1 MDGQRTTITDPS
13 SGQEKMFTFD
23 HSYFVNTNQETV
35 YNDLAIPLMEKAFDG
50 YNGTMF
56 AYGQTGSG
64 KSFSMMGYGANQ
76 GIIPRMNRAIFS
88 KIRSLSQNRFL
99 VTVSY
104 LEIYNEVVRDLLNPT
119 DKDLKIRENPKIGI
133 YVEGLAE
140 MVVKTPEE
148 VERYIDQGT
157 KARSVG
163 ATNMNEHSSR
173 SHSVFTVRIE
183 QRPENATAN
192 SKATVSKLNL
202 VDLAG
207 SERADRTGA
216 TGDRLKEGA
225 AINKSL
231 SALGNVISTLAD
243 PEKRKGHVPYRDS
256 KLTRI
261 LQESLG
267 GNTITIM
274 LCALSPADDS
284 YEETKSTLEYANRA
298 KNIQNVARKNEDE
311 NARVIRE
318 LREEIDKLRQ
328 QLGTGGATA
337 TGAQMS
343 KEDEE
348 KLSQMDDMIKDLEY
362 AKQQAWDEKERISK
376 MFEVERNRNLA
387 TRGLLDAME
396 TIKQENARLKE
407 KLDGMRME
415 KEDQIQL
422 YKESKARV
430 DDLMAQLQGDMKKY
444 QELKQSGQSDTEE
457 AKVLAGRIQGLRATV
472 QDEAQRMK
480 KLKARIQ
487 EITDQQKQEKED
499 GQSGIGPGREMTG
512 DKGKQFLES
521 ESKRIQ
527 EENKAILD
535 KERKEMEEKLAEE
548 KRRVQAEAEK
558 RYAEKA
564 QSITVGEFVALE
576 TKKLEAEAEKKLLES
591 RVQLLEKQIE
601 NSEKDKIKLH
611 EQMQLEL
618 EKQQLQLFQIFRR
631 YREYFETERQDNI
644 QKFQGLLQDAIQDAM
659 HYASENTQLQ
669 REVDRLKK
677 LAGGK

>member
-1 MDGQRTTITDPS
+1 
-13 SGQEKMFTFD
+13 
-23 HSYFVNTNQETV
+23 
-35 YNDLAIPLMEKAFDG
+35 
-50 YNGTMF
+50 
-56 AYGQTGSG
+56 
-64 KSFSMMGYGANQ
+64 
-76 GIIPRMNRAIFS
+76 
-88 KIRSLSQNRFL
+88 
-99 VTVSY
+99 
-104 LEIYNEVVRDLLNPT
+104 
-119 DKDLKIRENPKIGI
+119 
-133 YVEGLAE
+133 